1 LRLYFSKEYF
11 YKPLKNRLLPIPK
24 EVTSNLDPLEI
35 NYSLKRMGISQS
47 AIARELGVS
56 TGIVSNVVHGR
67 TTSHFVA
74 SHIAHLLGLEIS
86 QIWPSQYIYKPRKF
100 EGKVS
105 PIKGYRDTKI
115 GSKGGSP
122 T

>member
-1 LRLYFSKEYF
+1 MLKEYF
-11 YKPLKNRLLPIPK
+11 FKCLKNRLLPITK
-24 EVTSNLDPLEI
+24 DVTNNLDPLEI
-35 NYSLKRMGISQS
+35 NYSLRRIGKSQS